1 MTAARGD
8 LPLIRVKGTVEGEGR
23 KQEGVATYVNLAQI
37 LVATLHEDA
46 GGQPTLTIRLPGY
59 SVTVVGDDATALE
72 AFLRPHAAA
81 IPSEEPDPVTYAL
94 SPYA

>member
-1 MTAARGD
+1 MTAAGGD
-8 LPLIRVKGTVEGEGR
+8 LPLIRVKGTVEGGGR
-23 KQEGVATYVNLAQI
+23 KQEGVATYITLAQI
-37 LVATLHEDA
+37 LVVTLLEDA
-46 GGQPTLTIRLPGY
+46 GGQPTLTIQLPGY

>member
-1 MTAARGD
+1 MTAAGGD
-8 LPLIRVKGTVEGEGR
+8 LPLIRVKGTVEGGGR

-37 LVATLHEDA
+37 LVATLYEDA
-46 GGQPTLTIRLPGY
+46 DGQPALTMRLPGY

-72 AFLRPHAAA
+72 AYLRPHAAA

-94 SPYA
+94 SPYV